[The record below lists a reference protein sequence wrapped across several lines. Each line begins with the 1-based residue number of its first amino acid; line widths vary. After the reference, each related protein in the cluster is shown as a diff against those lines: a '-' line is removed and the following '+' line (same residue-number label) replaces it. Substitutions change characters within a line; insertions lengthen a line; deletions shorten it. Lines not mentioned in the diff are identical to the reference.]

1 MWRTGKNQGKMNRY
15 EQVYNI
21 SWVLLAIG
29 ICVKA
34 VLLKVWGP
42 DGPGSGLIPFMA
54 GSVIGICGI
63 TLFLFEWFRGRHQD
77 SGENF
82 WEHPRAWKR
91 IVGVILGFFV
101 MAFFMPTLGF
111 FLTSSLVM
119 TFLIR
124 LIEPQNLFKV
134 ILTAVS
140 SCVPIYLFFNYIFH
154 INLPRGVLPF

>member
-1 MWRTGKNQGKMNRY
+1 MNRY

-21 SWVLLAIG
+21 SWILLAVA

-34 VLLKVWGP
+34 IALKVWGP

-63 TLFLFEWFRGRHQD
+63 VLFFFERSIGRQRD
-77 SGENF
+77 SRESF
-82 WEHPRAWKR
+82 WEHPKAWKR
-91 IVGVILGFFV
+91 IVGVAMGFFA

-111 FLTSSLVM
+111 LLTSILIM

-124 LIEPQNLFKV
+124 LIEPQNMFKV
-134 ILTAVS
+134 ILTAVF
-140 SCVPIYLFFNYIFH
+140 SCVPIYLFFSYGFH